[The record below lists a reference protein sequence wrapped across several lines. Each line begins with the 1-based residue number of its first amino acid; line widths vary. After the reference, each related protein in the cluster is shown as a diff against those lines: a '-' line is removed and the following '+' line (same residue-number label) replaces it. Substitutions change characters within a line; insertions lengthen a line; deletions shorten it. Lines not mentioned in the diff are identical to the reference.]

1 MCDKVVE
8 LINQYEEKG
17 DFTYAVVND
26 VIIAEAEKVLNV
38 NIPEQYQWFLKRY
51 GHGGIGGIETLGV
64 GKNGKIIFVNKTL
77 EFREYG
83 LPNEMIVI
91 ENCDEW
97 IYCIDTKNG
106 NIDMWSLGEKKCS
119 LAYKDFF
126 EYLID
131 RMNDAIENM

>member
-1 MCDKVVE
+1 MYDKVVE

-26 VIIAEAEKVLNV
+26 VIIAEAEKVLDV

-106 NIDMWSLGEKKCS
+106 NCS

>member
-26 VIIAEAEKVLNV
+26 VIIAEAEKVLDV

-64 GKNGKIIFVNKTL
+64 GKNGTTIFVNKTL

-106 NIDMWSLGEKKCS
+106 NIGMWSLGEKKCS

>member
-1 MCDKVVE
+1 MYDKVVE

-64 GKNGKIIFVNKTL
+64 GKNG
-77 EFREYG
+77 
-83 LPNEMIVI
+83 
-91 ENCDEW
+91 
-97 IYCIDTKNG
+97 

>member
-1 MCDKVVE
+1 MYDKVVE
-8 LINQYEEKG
+8 VINQYEKKG

-26 VIIAEAEKVLNV
+26 VIIADAEKVLNV

-64 GKNGKIIFVNKTL
+64 GKNGKTIFVNKTL

-106 NIDMWSLGEKKCS
+106 NIDMWSLGDKKCS
-119 LAYKDFF
+119 
-126 EYLID
+126 
-131 RMNDAIENM
+131 